1 MSTLQSLDLIERF
14 SQSDDKLYDGFK
26 TPDTIEAGGAL
37 RAGPPPS
44 YSSLDVLALMSQYA
58 SMGLLY
64 GVTYNLSYPFLTVYF
79 HMEGTQLTSA
89 NALMTLAWSFKVF
102 IGMLSDCVPVFG
114 LRRKPYMFVGW
125 TINAI
130 CMLVLASVDHGL
142 PLYIDPSLE
151 GRPLSNLTADESRG
165 VDPTAPSRGAFMVI
179 MCTIA
184 AFGQVV
190 AEAACDALV
199 VEYAQREPLHC
210 RGRMQSL
217 TYAIRLCAQGVTGL
231 MFGFCNNSPRFGGTY
246 SWDIGVNGM
255 FILVSIT
262 STLAVPV
269 TIFGVKEAKRT
280 EAVSFQTYL
289 GQCWALAQKRAV
301 WQIVLYLFWS
311 TVFYCS
317 ITTTA
322 SPYVKFYWAKVESFN
337 SALIMTISNC
347 VSAGVLMLMASY
359 GLHWNWRVT
368 FIVTTLIA
376 NGLDAIVQ
384 YCTIFDVFRNQW
396 VYLGMPLA
404 EQVPLAINWA
414 VTMYVIV
421 ELAEDGSEGVMYGL
435 LTTVMA
441 MPMILG
447 AMVTNIYCAE
457 LQLKSTDIAS
467 DTSDVRRDVAYSYM
481 VKYGAAAFSCCWV
494 VLFPRQ
500 KAECAELKKNG
511 GNYPRVGAAVLISCF
526 VILCVSVT
534 STVMSM
540 FDATACYVFAGGQG
554 CDLVETSG

>member
-102 IGMLSDCVPVFG
+102 
-114 LRRKPYMFVGW
+114 
-125 TINAI
+125 
-130 CMLVLASVDHGL
+130 
-142 PLYIDPSLE
+142 
-151 GRPLSNLTADESRG
+151 
-165 VDPTAPSRGAFMVI
+165 

-231 MFGFCNNSPRFGGTY
+231 MFGICNNSPR
-246 SWDIGVNGM
+246 
-255 FILVSIT
+255 IT

-467 DTSDVRRDVAYSYM
+467 DTPDVRRDVAYSYM